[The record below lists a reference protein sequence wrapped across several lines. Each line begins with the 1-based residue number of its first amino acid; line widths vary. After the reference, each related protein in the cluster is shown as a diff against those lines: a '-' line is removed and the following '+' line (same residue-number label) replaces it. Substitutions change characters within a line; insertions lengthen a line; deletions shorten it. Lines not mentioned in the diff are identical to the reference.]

1 MMNSPPNT
9 RADNQTGSQASSQSG
24 ITEELKSDA
33 NELTSSA
40 KDRIRSE
47 VDARKG
53 TAAQQ
58 AKSVSSAMQ
67 RTAGELDQ
75 DAPEWLKSSIRK
87 GADQIQR
94 FADTIERKDSREILS
109 DVRNFARDN
118 PTTFLAA
125 CAAAGFAAA
134 RILKAGGSDDQSQAF
149 QSQTQGPPPQV
160 DEPTFRS
167 TTPNTSRQSTGGEF
181 V

>member
-1 MMNSPPNT
+1 MNSSRNT
-9 RADNQTGSQASSQSG
+9 RAGNQTGSQGSSQSG
-24 ITEELKSDA
+24 MTEELKSDA
-33 NELTSSA
+33 KELGSSA
-40 KDRIRSE
+40 KDRIHSE
-47 VDARKG
+47 VESRKG

-67 RTAGELDQ
+67 RTAAELDQ
-75 DAPEWLKSSIRK
+75 DSPEWLKSTIRK

-94 FADTIERKDSREILS
+94 FADTIEQKDSREILS
-109 DVRNFARDN
+109 DVRDFARDN
-118 PTTFLAA
+118 PTTFLTA

-134 RILKAGGSDDQSQAF
+134 RILKAGGSDDQSQRF
-149 QSQTQGPPPQV
+149 GSQTQGPPVQV

-167 TTPNTSRQSTGGEF
+167 TAPNTSRQTTGGEF

>member
-9 RADNQTGSQASSQSG
+9 RAGNQTGSQGSSQSG
-24 ITEELKSDA
+24 MTEELKSDA
-33 NELTSSA
+33 KELGSSA
-40 KDRIRSE
+40 KDRIHSE
-47 VDARKG
+47 VESRKG

-58 AKSVSSAMQ
+58 ARSVSSAMQ

-75 DAPEWLKSSIRK
+75 DAPEWLKSAIRK

-94 FADTIERKDSREILS
+94 FADTIEQKDSREILS
-109 DVRNFARDN
+109 DVRQFARDN

-134 RILKAGGSDDQSQAF
+134 RVLKAGGSDDPQRF
-149 QSQTQGPPPQV
+149 GSQTQGPPAQV

-167 TTPNTSRQSTGGEF
+167 TAPNTSRQSTGGEF